1 VFCSQVIYEWAI
13 NREENMNDEFL
24 KFDVAGAIGTITLNR
39 PEKRNALSLELLEA
53 LRDLLTSIGQKDD
66 VRVVIIKG
74 EGKVFSAGHDI
85 SQLVNREMTDYKTI
99 FDTCIEVMEKIQ
111 RLPQPVIAQV
121 HGVATAAG
129 CQLVAACDLAVAE
142 EGTLFG
148 TPGVK
153 IGLFCTTPGVPLV
166 RAIGRKRALEML
178 LTGRMISAREAEQ
191 YGLIN
196 KVVPADQLAAETRA
210 LAERI
215 AEASPLTVSIGK
227 EAFYTQVNLAD
238 FQAYDYAKQ
247 VIVTNLFAEDAKEGL
262 SAFLEKRRPTWKG
275 R

>member
-1 VFCSQVIYEWAI
+1 MSYK
-13 NREENMNDEFL
+13 NLR
-24 KFDVAGAIGTITLNR
+24 FDVEAAVGTITLNR
-39 PEKRNALSLELLEA
+39 PEKRNALSLELLQELSA
-53 LRDLLTSIGQKDD
+53 LLTTISQNND
-66 VRVVIIKG
+66 VRVLIIKG

-85 SQLVNREMTDYKTI
+85 SQLVGREMIYYKAI
-99 FDTCIEVMEKIQ
+99 FDTCVEVMEKIQ

-196 KVVPADQLAAETRA
+196 KVVPADQLAAESKA
-210 LAERI
+210 LAEKI
-215 AEASPLTVSIGK
+215 AEASSLTLSIGK

-238 FQAYDYAKQ
+238 TEAYDHTKW

-262 SAFLEKRRPTWKG
+262 SAFLEKRKPTWKG
-275 R
+275 K

>member
-1 VFCSQVIYEWAI
+1 MSYK
-13 NREENMNDEFL
+13 NLR
-24 KFDVAGAIGTITLNR
+24 FDVEGAIGTIALNR
-39 PEKRNALSLELLEA
+39 PDKRNALSLELLQELSA
-53 LRDLLTSIGQKDD
+53 LLTTMGQNNDI
-66 VRVVIIKG
+66 RVIIIKG

-85 SQLVNREMTDYKTI
+85 SQLVGREMIYYKAI
-99 FDTCIEVMEKIQ
+99 FDTCVEVMEKIQ

-142 EGTLFG
+142 EDTLFG

-196 KVVPADQLAAETRA
+196 KVVPADQLAAETKA
-210 LAERI
+210 LAEKI
-215 AEASPLTVSIGK
+215 AQASPLALSIGK

-238 FQAYDYAKQ
+238 LQAYDYAKQ
-247 VIVTNLFAEDAKEGL
+247 VIVNNLFVEDAKEGL
-262 SAFLEKRRPTWKG
+262 SAFLENRKATWKG
-275 R
+275 K

>member
-1 VFCSQVIYEWAI
+1 
-13 NREENMNDEFL
+13 MNDEFL